1 MKKRKTIHIGCPL
14 AEQSQRGVYTIATSM
29 SGMRVSGVGGGVWSK
44 RGSGVGGGGGG
55 GTARVSQGGERVQSH
70 TLILVHLL
78 CRLQHT
84 HTHTHTQTGK
94 WKSFDRENLKN
105 IN

>member
-1 MKKRKTIHIGCPL
+1 MGGGGGGGGYL
-14 AEQSQRGVYTIATSM
+14 ESV
-29 SGMRVSGVGGGVWSK
+29 SGMRVSGVGGGVWSE

-70 TLILVHLL
+70 PLILVHLL

-84 HTHTHTQTGK
+84 QHRQM
-94 WKSFDRENLKN
+94 KN
-105 IN
+105 IDNTKKEVVI